1 MKPTLSGQV
10 SEIDW
15 LRRRRLRH
23 LAFLVWGLFFL
34 VVLAGGTVR
43 VLDAGMGCP
52 DWPTCYGLLIPPTS
66 ESQLPPDYRERFA
79 VAGRLAEPFDPLKT
93 WAEYINRLISV
104 VAGLAVLA
112 LVGYA
117 WMHFRAHRRLLLY
130 ASVIPVALVA
140 EALLG
145 WQVVATYLAQH
156 LVTAHMIFTLVLTIL
171 AFMVAAQGY
180 PLRERELRG
189 EWRTYW
195 RLGWLAWILLGVQV
209 LMGATLR
216 AWVKE
221 LGAEKALESI
231 LFYTHRSFSWIVLG
245 LWAYFQWRVYMEP
258 VRLGLARRWAVVTTV
273 LLVAQVFGGAVMSYF
288 SFTGFWKVLHL
299 LLGLLSMNA
308 AYAALYFYRN
318 AEYDQFSGGFSFRVA

>member
-1 MKPTLSGQV
+1 MKVTFSGQV

-34 VVLAGGTVR
+34 VVVAGGTVR
-43 VLDAGMGCP
+43 VLEAGMGCP
-52 DWPTCYGLLIPPTS
+52 DWPTCYGMLIPPTS
-66 ESQLPPDYRERFA
+66 ESQLPPDYRVRFA

-93 WAEYINRLISV
+93 WAEYLNRLISV
-104 VAGLAVLA
+104 VAGLAVLV

-117 WMHFRAHRRLLLY
+117 WKYFRHHRRLLLY
-130 ASVIPVALVA
+130 VSAIPLALVA

-171 AFMVAAQGY
+171 AFMVMAQTY
-180 PLRERELRG
+180 PLQKRELRG
-189 EWRTYW
+189 EWLVYW
-195 RLGWLAWILLGVQV
+195 WLGWFSWVLLGVQV

-221 LGAEKALESI
+221 IGSEKALESV

-245 LWAYFQWRVYMEP
+245 LWAYFHWRVYREP
-258 VRLGLARRWAVVTTV
+258 VHLGLARRWALVTTL
-273 LLVAQVFGGAVMSYF
+273 LLVIQVFAGAIMSYF
-288 SFTGFWKVLHL
+288 FFTGFWKVLHL
-299 LLGLLSMNA
+299 FLGLLSMNT
-308 AYAALYFYRN
+308 AYASLYFYRN
-318 AEYDQFSGGFSFRVA
+318 AEYDHASGSVSVVVD